1 MSGAKLCSDQ
11 GRRSVPLS
19 QDWLP
24 LMGMGMGL
32 RMDVCFWRHLSG
44 VWVSTFLRVDDWMA
58 FSRIKALGNLGPS
71 FAASQHFEENK
82 FQLVSYSLNL

>member
-1 MSGAKLCSDQ
+1 
-11 GRRSVPLS
+11 
-19 QDWLP
+19 
-24 LMGMGMGL
+24 
-32 RMDVCFWRHLSG
+32 
-44 VWVSTFLRVDDWMA
+44 MA